1 MIDSIIKFSIHN
13 KFLVAL
19 LVALMAAWG
28 VYSATHL
35 PLDAVPDITNNQ
47 VQVVTVSPA
56 LAPQEV
62 ERFITYP
69 VEIAMANL
77 PGVEQV
83 RSISRYGLSV
93 VTIIFKESVPTLETR
108 QLVGEKLAILQGEMD
123 ARIGLPY
130 MMPITTGLGE
140 IYQYTLEVA
149 PGYASKYDAM
159 ALRSM
164 QDWQVKR
171 RMAGVPGVVDV
182 SSFGGYIKQYEVA
195 VDADQLRS
203 FNLTVGEVFTAVT
216 ESNANAGGSY
226 IEKGPNAYYIRSEGL
241 LQHPDELKQ
250 VVVGFREG
258 IPIKLEQLAA
268 IGYGQAIRYGAMT
281 KDGQGEAVG
290 GIVLMLKGANASETI
305 KAVHQRVAEIQQS
318 LPEGV
323 SVVPFLDRS
332 VLVNKVIGTVST
344 NLIEGGLI
352 VIFILILLMG
362 NLRAGLVVASVI
374 PLAML
379 FALSMMRFFGVSANL
394 MSLGAIDFGLIVD
407 GAVIIV
413 ESIVHRL
420 HLRQSDRKL
429 SRPEMDGMV
438 YEAASKIRTS
448 AAFGE
453 IIILIVYLPILALVG
468 VEGKMFKPMA
478 LTVSFAILGALLLS
492 LTYVPM
498 MSALVLPRTRH
509 DKPNLSDKIIA
520 RFQVW
525 YAPINRIAI
534 QYPRRVVAAALLLFM
549 GSLLLFTRLGAVFI
563 PNLEE
568 GDLAMQMTVAPG
580 SSLEE
585 SKRMS
590 SRAERILLANF
601 PEVTAVVSKIG
612 TAEIPTDPM
621 AVEDADI
628 MILLKPKKEWVSA
641 DNRDALANQMKEAL
655 EVLVGVS
662 FEFTQPIQLRFNEL
676 LTGVKSDIAVQ
687 IYGEELDVLAQKAEE
702 VAALVGQV
710 EGAEDVLVQATEG
723 LPQLMVRWDRG
734 KLASYGMRIEH
745 ANQQLQMA
753 YAGGMAGTI
762 YEGDA
767 RFQLVVRLQ
776 ATKRN
781 DIDLLGRLPLRAA
794 NGSLVPLSAVAN
806 INIEDGPMLINREN
820 TKRYV
825 NVLINV
831 RNRDMQS
838 VVDDIRLRI
847 EKQVQ
852 LPAGY
857 FFHYGGQFENLQAA
871 SARLGIAVPIA
882 LFLILVLLYF
892 TFGSFVQALLIFTA
906 IPMSAIGGIWAL
918 WLRDLPFSISAGVG
932 FIALFGVAVL
942 NGIVLIAQFNQF
954 KKEGMTDARE
964 RIKQGTQIRLRP
976 VLMTAA
982 VASLGFLPM
991 ALSTSAGG
999 EVQRPLA
1006 TVVIGG
1012 LITATFLTLLVLP
1025 ALYLLIEEGFFRRR
1039 LPKAALLLLPLLGQW
1054 GSPAYAQQSLNIED
1068 AVVRALQKHPELQQ
1082 GQYRLE
1088 ASRARVAQ
1096 AFELGE
1102 TEIGYERGQINYL
1115 QIDRNL
1121 TVFQPL
1127 GAPWQLAAGYK
1138 FRRLEVALEVARLS
1152 ELQNRVVKEVRDAW
1166 MQAASLA
1173 QREKLLTEQL
1183 VLYARFDT
1191 MVQLRYRTGSISM
1204 LAKSL
1209 AEQRYDNLS
1218 WQLKQL
1224 GMEKK
1229 GALRQ
1234 LASLLQL
1241 EEAPETGSWPG
1252 RATDLAVASAQA
1264 TNPTLRMLQ
1273 ERERLLMQQQ
1283 RLSAAGFS
1291 PSLGVGYF
1299 NQSLEQVPGFQGV
1312 AVTVGVPLA
1321 FFSRHAAYKS
1331 SRVERE
1337 GARLA
1342 VEAGSLRINYAL
1354 TQAHSELRLQQ
1365 ERLDYY
1371 DQTALPRA
1379 ESILSNANRLF
1390 EQGEIE
1396 YFEYLQ
1402 SLDAA
1407 LSIRL
1412 DRLQHELNFQ
1422 LATNKWAEIS
1432 NAYGF

>member
-13 KFLVAL
+13 KFVVAL

-93 VTIIFKESVPTLETR
+93 VTIIFKENVPTLESR

-123 ARIGLPY
+123 ARIGQPY

-140 IYQYTLEVA
+140 IYQYTLEVE

-159 ALRSM
+159 ELRSI

-182 SSFGGYIKQYEVA
+182 SSFGGYLKQYEVA
-195 VDADQLRS
+195 VDAEQLRS
-203 FNLTVGEVFTAVT
+203 FNLTVGEVFAAVT
-216 ESNANAGGSY
+216 QSNANAGGSY

-241 LQHPDELKQ
+241 LKHPDELKQ

-258 IPIKLEQLAA
+258 IPIKLEQLAE

-290 GIVLMLKGANASETI
+290 GIVLMLKGANASETM

-323 SVVPFLDRS
+323 VLVPFLDRA
-332 VLVNKVIGTVST
+332 VLVDKVIGTVST

-420 HLRQSDRKL
+420 HVRHSDRKL
-429 SRPEMDGMV
+429 SRPEMDAVV
-438 YEAASKIRTS
+438 YEASSKIRSS

-498 MSALVLPRTRH
+498 MSALILSRTRQ

-520 RFQVW
+520 RFQIW
-525 YAPINRIAI
+525 YAPVNRIAI
-534 QYPRRVVAAALLLFM
+534 QYPRRVVASALLLFI
-549 GSLLLFTRLGAVFI
+549 GSVLLFTRLGAVFI

-568 GDLAMQMTVAPG
+568 GDLAMQMTIAPG

-590 SRAERILLANF
+590 TRAEAILLENF
-601 PEVTAVVSKIG
+601 PEVKAVVSKIG

-641 DNRDALANQMKEAL
+641 DNRDELADQMKGAL
-655 EVLVGVS
+655 EVLAGVS

-687 IYGEELDVLAQKAEE
+687 IFGEELDVLAQKADE
-702 VAALVGQV
+702 VAALVAEV
-710 EGAEDVLVQATEG
+710 EGAGDVLVQATEG
-723 LPQLMVRWDRG
+723 LPQLMVRWDRS
-734 KLASYGMRIEH
+734 KLASYGMSIEH
-745 ANQQLQMA
+745 VNQQLQMA
-753 YAGGMAGTI
+753 YAGGVAGTV

-767 RFQLVVRLQ
+767 RFELIVRLQ
-776 ATKRN
+776 TRKRN
-781 DIDLLGRLPLRAA
+781 DIDQLGRLPLRGG
-794 NGSLVPLSAVAN
+794 NGTVVPLSAVAA
-806 INIEDGPMLINREN
+806 ISIEDGPMLINREN

-838 VVDDIRLRI
+838 VVDDIRGII

-857 FFHYGGQFENLQAA
+857 YFHYGGQFQNLQAA
-871 SARLGIAVPIA
+871 SARLSIAVPIA
-882 LFLILVLLYF
+882 LLLILVLLYF

-906 IPMSAIGGIWAL
+906 IPLSAIGGIWAL

-954 KKEGMTDARE
+954 KKEGMSDVRE
-964 RIKQGTQIRLRP
+964 RIKKGTEIRLRP

-991 ALSTSAGG
+991 ALSNSAGG

-1012 LITATFLTLLVLP
+1012 LITATFLTLVVLP
-1025 ALYLLIEEGFFRRR
+1025 SLYLLIEDGFFRSIK
-1039 LPKAALLLLPLLGQW
+1039 PKAALLLLPLL
-1054 GSPAYAQQSLNIED
+1054 SFFVLPAQAQQPLSLEA
-1068 AVVRALQKHPELQQ
+1068 AVVRALQKHPDLQQ

-1102 TEIGYERGQINYL
+1102 TEIAYERGQINYL

-1138 FRRLEVALEVARLS
+1138 FRRLEVELEQARLS

-1166 MQAASLA
+1166 MLAASLG
-1173 QREKLLTEQL
+1173 QREQLLTEQL
-1183 VLYARFDT
+1183 ALYARFDT

-1204 LAKSL
+1204 LAKAL

-1224 GMEKK
+1224 VMEKE
-1229 GALRQ
+1229 GARRQ

-1241 EEAPETGSWPG
+1241 DEMPETAPWPG
-1252 RATDLAVASAQA
+1252 RATDLSLLSPKA
-1264 TNPTLRMLQ
+1264 NPTLRMLQ
-1273 ERERLLMQQQ
+1273 EQERLMQQQQ

-1291 PSLGVGYF
+1291 PTLGVGYF

-1312 AVTVGVPLA
+1312 SVTVGVPLA
-1321 FFSRHAAYKS
+1321 FFGRQAAYKS

-1337 GARLA
+1337 GARVA
-1342 VEAGSLRINYAL
+1342 VQAGALRINYAL
-1354 TQAHSELRLQQ
+1354 TQAQHELRLQQ

-1371 DQTALPRA
+1371 DQVALPRA
-1379 ESILSNANRLF
+1379 ERILSNANRLF

-1402 SLDAA
+1402 SLDAVLA
-1407 LSIRL
+1407 IRL

-1422 LATNKWAEIS
+1422 LAANKLAEIS
-1432 NAYGF
+1432 NVYGF

>member
-13 KFLVAL
+13 KFVVGLLVAL
-19 LVALMAAWG
+19 LAAWG
-28 VYSATHL
+28 VYSAAHL

-77 PGVEQV
+77 PGVSKV

-93 VTIIFKESVPTLETR
+93 VTIIFEEHVPTLESR
-108 QLVGEKLAILQGEMD
+108 QLIGEKLALLQGEMD
-123 ARIGLPY
+123 AKVGLPY

-140 IYQYTLEVA
+140 IYQYTLDVK
-149 PGYASKYDAM
+149 PGYESKYDAM
-159 ALRSM
+159 ALRSI

-171 RMAGVPGVVDV
+171 RMAGVKGVVDV
-182 SSFGGYIKQYEVA
+182 SSFGGYLKQYEVA
-195 VDADQLRS
+195 VDAEQLRS
-203 FNLTVGEVFTAVT
+203 FNLSVQDVFVAVQQ
-216 ESNANAGGSY
+216 SNANAGGSY

-241 LQHPDELKQ
+241 LEKPDELKD

-258 IPIKLEQLAA
+258 MPIKLRQVAEV
-268 IGYGQAIRYGAMT
+268 GFGRAIRYGAMT
-281 KDGQGEAVG
+281 KDGEGEAVG
-290 GIVLMLKGANASETI
+290 GIVLMLKGANASETMA
-305 KAVHQRVAEIQQS
+305 AVHERVAEIQQS

-323 SVVPFLDRS
+323 LLVPFLDRS
-332 VLVNKVIGTVST
+332 DLIDKVIGTVST

-379 FALSMMRFFGVSANL
+379 FAMSMMRAFGVSANL

-420 HLRQSDRKL
+420 HMRHGDRKL
-429 SRPEMDGMV
+429 SRAEMDGLV
-438 YEAASKIRTS
+438 YDASVKIRSS

-478 LTVSFAILGALLLS
+478 MTVSFAVLGALILS

-498 MSALVLPRTRH
+498 MSALFLSRSRQHT
-509 DKPNLSDKIIA
+509 PNFSDKLMA
-520 RFQVW
+520 VFQRW
-525 YAPINRIAI
+525 YAPINRLALAH
-534 QYPRRVVAAALLLFM
+534 PRRVVVSALLVFV

-568 GDLAMQMTVAPG
+568 GDLAMQMAITPG

-585 SKRMS
+585 STTLS
-590 SRAERILLANF
+590 TRAELILLENF
-601 PEVTAVVSKIG
+601 PEVKSVVSKIG

-628 MILLKPKKEWVSA
+628 MILLKPKDEWESA
-641 DNRDALANQMKEAL
+641 SNRDELVLRMKEAL
-655 EVLVGVS
+655 KVLPGVS

-687 IYGEELDVLAQKAEE
+687 IYGEELDVLADQAER
-702 VAALVGQV
+702 VAAVVRQV
-710 EGAEDVLVQATEG
+710 EGAGDVLVQATEG

-734 KLASYGMRIEH
+734 KMASYGLRIEQL
-745 ANQQLQMA
+745 NQQLQIA
-753 YAGGMAGTI
+753 YAGGTAGTV

-767 RFQLVVRLQ
+767 RYDLVVRLQ
-776 ATKRN
+776 QDKRN
-781 DIDLLGRLPLRAA
+781 ELDRVGNLPVRTA
-794 NGSLVPLSAVAN
+794 NGALVPIRAVAD
-806 INIEDGPMLINREN
+806 ISIEEGPMLINRES

-838 VVDDIRLRI
+838 VVDDIRVRLEADVR
-847 EKQVQ
+847 
-852 LPAGY
+852 LPEGY
-857 FFHYGGQFENLQAA
+857 YYHFGGQFENLQAA
-871 SARLGIAVPIA
+871 TARLSIAVPVA
-882 LFLILVLLYF
+882 LALILVLLFF
-892 TFGSFVQALLIFTA
+892 TFGSWVQALLIFSA
-906 IPMSAIGGIWAL
+906 IPMSAIGGIFAL

-942 NGIVLIAQFNQF
+942 NGIVLIAQFNAL
-954 KKEGMTDARE
+954 KKEGMLNVKE
-964 RIKQGTQIRLRP
+964 RIREGTKLRLRP

-991 ALSTSAGG
+991 ALSESAGG

-1025 ALYLLIEEGFFRRR
+1025 SLYLLIEEGFFKKIKPTQVAGLLFFVAFWPVMSEAQTPMR
-1039 LPKAALLLLPLLGQW
+1039 L
-1054 GSPAYAQQSLNIED
+1054 ED
-1068 AVVRALQKHPELQQ
+1068 AMSRALQKHPDIQQ
-1082 GQYRLE
+1082 AQLRVE
-1088 ASRARVAQ
+1088 ASRARVAE
-1096 AFELGE
+1096 AFALGE
-1102 TEIGYERGQINYL
+1102 TEFAFQRGQINYL
-1115 QIDRNL
+1115 LVDGNF

-1127 GAPWQLAAGYK
+1127 GAPLQMLAGHKYRK
-1138 FRRLEVALEVARLS
+1138 MEVDMERARMAA
-1152 ELQNRVVKEVRDAW
+1152 LQNQVLREVRDAW
-1166 MQAASLA
+1166 LQAAFLQ
-1173 QREKLLTEQL
+1173 QREQLLTVQL
-1183 VLYARFDT
+1183 AHYARFDT
-1191 MVQLRYRTGSISM
+1191 VLQTRYRAGSISL
-1204 LAKSL
+1204 LAKAL
-1209 AEQRYDNLS
+1209 GEQRYDNLR
-1218 WQLKQL
+1218 WQLNQL
-1224 GMEKK
+1224 STEKLA
-1229 GALRQ
+1229 ALRS
-1234 LASLLQL
+1234 LATLLQL
-1241 EEAPETGSWPG
+1241 EEPPLLAPWPG
-1252 RATDLAVASAQA
+1252 RISDLPALPNKEHPALRLLQAQA
-1264 TNPTLRMLQ
+1264 GWKL
-1273 ERERLLMQQQ
+1273 QQQ
-1283 RLSAAGFS
+1283 KTAAAAFG
-1291 PSLGVGYF
+1291 PSLGLGYF
-1299 NQSLEQVPGFQGV
+1299 NQSLEQVAGFQGFQ
-1312 AVTVGVPLA
+1312 VTVGLPLA
-1321 FFSRHAAYKS
+1321 FFDRRASYKS
-1331 SRVERE
+1331 SRYQTQ
-1337 GARLA
+1337 GAQVALQSGAMRL
-1342 VEAGSLRINYAL
+1342 NYEQMQS
-1354 TQAHSELRLQQ
+1354 QAELRLQQ

-1371 DQTALPRA
+1371 DAVALPRA
-1379 ESILSNANRLF
+1379 STILAQADRLF

-1402 SLDAA
+1402 GLDAV
-1407 LSIRL
+1407 LNVRL
-1412 DRLQHELNFQ
+1412 ERLQHELSFQ
-1422 LATNKWAEIS
+1422 LAANKWAEIN
-1432 NAYGF
+1432 NAYGY